1 MVWYWHAILIS
12 VVVCLFVQGDPVYKN
27 VFVLFFQGDQL
38 RMRVKKICE
47 GYAIYV
53 CSE

>member
-1 MVWYWHAILIS
+1 M
-12 VVVCLFVQGDPVYKN
+12 YKN

-53 CSE
+53 CMQFVFVLLVAKSWALASVAV